1 MTTTTQTNTNFGEMP
16 KEKQAEHDPLGW
28 LKPKLVSELTTVQPE
43 QILRGILYQRCK
55 LALMGGSKSFKTW
68 VQMDIAYCVANG
80 LLFWGVHTKKCP
92 VVYLDFELLDYDF
105 RWRMEQIAAA
115 YKAQGYAGKIDAVKR
130 IGLKGKTIQDEHW
143 TRIHEYILA
152 ELAGLTLCDPT
163 YKLLGNRD
171 ENKAGDIAAVTAIF
185 DRLTEATGSALL
197 YSQHFSKGNQAG
209 KESIDRGAG
218 SGVWARDA
226 DAIVTMTKHK
236 TDECLSVEA
245 TLRSFPKIDPFV
257 VRWKCP
263 LFERAPELNPA
274 DLKEPNRGRNSTYSI
289 DDLMECLDDQNLST
303 SEFETSFIEAFGGSH
318 ATFNRILKAARQSGV
333 LHKSKIDN
341 KWEKVSK

>member
-1 MTTTTQTNTNFGEMP
+1 
-16 KEKQAEHDPLGW
+16 
-28 LKPKLVSELTTVQPE
+28 
-43 QILRGILYQRCK
+43 
-55 LALMGGSKSFKTW
+55 
-68 VQMDIAYCVANG
+68 
-80 LLFWGVHTKKCP
+80 
-92 VVYLDFELLDYDF
+92 
-105 RWRMEQIAAA
+105 
-115 YKAQGYAGKIDAVKR
+115 
-130 IGLKGKTIQDEHW
+130 
-143 TRIHEYILA
+143 
-152 ELAGLTLCDPT
+152 
-163 YKLLGNRD
+163 
-171 ENKAGDIAAVTAIF
+171 
-185 DRLTEATGSALL
+185 
-197 YSQHFSKGNQAG
+197 
-209 KESIDRGAG
+209 
-218 SGVWARDA
+218 
-226 DAIVTMTKHK
+226 MTKHK